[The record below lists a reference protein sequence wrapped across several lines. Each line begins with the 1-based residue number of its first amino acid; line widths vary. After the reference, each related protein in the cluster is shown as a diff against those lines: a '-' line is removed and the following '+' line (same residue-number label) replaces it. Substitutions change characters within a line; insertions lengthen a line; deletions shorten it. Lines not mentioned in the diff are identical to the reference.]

1 MPSVQTLLVFAALSF
16 GLAATPGPNMLYLVS
31 RALAQGTGAGLVSLV
46 GCQFGSLVIMLCAA
60 AGLTAALFAVPYAWD
75 VLRIGG
81 AVYLAYLAWQC
92 LRPGGQPIFA
102 PRAMP
107 KEPPGRLFGVGF
119 ATAALNP
126 KVALFYV
133 AVLPPFIDPALGSIF
148 AQGAALGTVQIAVA
162 ILFDGLLVFGAAGVA
177 RFLSTRPGWMAAQRW
192 ILGGALG
199 LLAVRLAAE
208 GRQ

>member
-1 MPSVQTLLVFAALSF
+1 MPSAQTLLVFAALSF

-31 RALAQGTGAGLVSLV
+31 RALAQGTGAGMISLV
-46 GCQFGSLVIMLCAA
+46 GCQFGSLIIMLCAA

-75 VLRIGG
+75 VLRLGG
-81 AVYLAYLAWQC
+81 AAYLAFLAWQC

-107 KEPPGRLFGVGF
+107 REPAARLFSVGF

-133 AVLPPFIDPALGSIF
+133 AVLPPFIDPARGDVFTQGVMLG
-148 AQGAALGTVQIAVA
+148 AVQILVA
-162 ILFDGLLVFGAAGVA
+162 IIFDGALVYGAAGVA
-177 RFLSTRPGWMAAQRW
+177 RFLGTRPGWMAAQRW
-192 ILGGALG
+192 ILGGALA
-199 LLAVRLAAE
+199 LLAVKLATESRA
-208 GRQ
+208 

>member
-1 MPSVQTLLVFAALSF
+1 MPGIETLLVFAALSF

-31 RALAQGTGAGLVSLV
+31 RALAQGTGAGLISLI

-75 VLRIGG
+75 VLRLGG
-81 AVYLAYLAWQC
+81 AAYLAWLAWQC
-92 LRPGGQPIFA
+92 LRPGGEPIFA

-107 KEPPGRLFGVGF
+107 REPAGRLFGIGF

-133 AVLPPFIDPALGSIF
+133 AVLPPFIDPALGSVF
-148 AQGAALGTVQIAVA
+148 VQGAALGAVQIAVA
-162 ILFDGLLVFGAAGVA
+162 IVFDGLLVYGAAGVA
-177 RFLSTRPGWMAAQRW
+177 RFLGTRPGWMAAQRW
-192 ILGGALG
+192 ILGAALA
-199 LLAVRLAAE
+199 LIAVKLATESRS
-208 GRQ
+208 

>member
-1 MPSVQTLLVFAALSF
+1 MPTLQTLLVFAALSI

-31 RALAQGTGAGLVSLV
+31 RALAQGTGAGMISLV

-75 VLRIGG
+75 VLRLGG
-81 AVYLAYLAWQC
+81 AAYLMFLAWQC
-92 LRPGGQPIFA
+92 VKPGGQPIFA

-107 KEPPGRLFGVGF
+107 QEPAARLFGVGF

-133 AVLPPFIDPALGSIF
+133 AVLPPFIDPALGSVF
-148 AQGAALGTVQIAVA
+148 TQGAALGAVQIGVA
-162 ILFDGLLVFGAAGVA
+162 IVFDGLLVMGAAGVA
-177 RFLSTRPGWMAAQRW
+177 RFLGTRPGWMAAQRW

-199 LLAVRLAAE
+199 LLAVRLAVE
-208 GRQ
+208 GRR